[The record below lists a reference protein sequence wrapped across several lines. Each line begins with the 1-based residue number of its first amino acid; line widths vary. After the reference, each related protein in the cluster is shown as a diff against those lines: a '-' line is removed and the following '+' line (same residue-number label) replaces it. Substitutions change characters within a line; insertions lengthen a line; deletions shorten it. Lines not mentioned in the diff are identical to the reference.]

1 MTLEHSSGS
10 ITRLLEDL
18 ACGATL
24 REPAADAIWR
34 RYVSQL
40 VSVARRNLD
49 DRARRREGEDD
60 VVQSVFASF
69 FARVEVGKLEVAN
82 RDDLWRLLVA
92 MTTFKS
98 RRTIARHRRQKRD
111 VRRETAPP
119 AGGDSAEDL
128 TWSDLVGD
136 GEATPEQAAEFVE
149 DFERRLA
156 RLDERLREV
165 ALLRLDGY
173 SNREIAERLD
183 VAERTV
189 ERKLERV
196 RSVWLAEVEQE
207 SQA

>member
-1 MTLEHSSGS
+1 MTLEQSSGS
-10 ITRLLEDL
+10 ITRLIEDL
-18 ACGATL
+18 AGDTTL
-24 REPAADAIWR
+24 REPATDALWR
-34 RYVSQL
+34 RYVAQL
-40 VSVARRNLD
+40 VTVACRNLD

-69 FARVEVGKLEVAN
+69 FARLEAGKLEVAN
-82 RDDLWRLLVA
+82 RDELWRLLVA

-98 RRTIARHRRQKRD
+98 RRAIAKHRRQKRD

-119 AGGDSAEDL
+119 AGGDSSEDL

-136 GEATPEQAAEFVE
+136 GEATPEQAAAFVE
-149 DFERRLA
+149 DVEQRLA
-156 RLDERLREV
+156 RLDERLREIV
-165 ALLRLDGY
+165 ILRLEGY

-196 RSVWLAEVEQE
+196 RSVWLAEAEQD
-207 SQA
+207 SPA